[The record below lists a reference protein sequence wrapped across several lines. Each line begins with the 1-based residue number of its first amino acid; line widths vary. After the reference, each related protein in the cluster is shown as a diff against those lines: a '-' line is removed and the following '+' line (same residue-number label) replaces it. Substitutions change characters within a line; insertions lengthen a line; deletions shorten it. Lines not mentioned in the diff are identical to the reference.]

1 MTPHLGQSGASTRG
15 AAQRGHPAVDIE
27 PLYGRSGTTL
37 QARTCADTR
46 RSPTAALWCLS
57 MKLYY
62 VPMTR
67 SNRPRWMLEE
77 LEVPYDLVRLDPKK
91 GDNQKPE
98 YLAINPTGKVPSLV
112 DGDVKM
118 FESAAIVAY
127 LADKYVDK
135 KLAPP
140 VGAPERAAYYQ
151 WLFFGMTTLEQ
162 PVDLYGQHSSSL
174 PPEKRVA
181 HVADDAKSAAGRA
194 LAAVQT
200 SLQGREWL
208 LGRFTAADIIVGG
221 TVLWALSL
229 RLLEEHPAL
238 VEYANRLKDRPA
250 LQRSRK
256 D

>member
-1 MTPHLGQSGASTRG
+1 
-15 AAQRGHPAVDIE
+15 
-27 PLYGRSGTTL
+27 
-37 QARTCADTR
+37 
-46 RSPTAALWCLS
+46 

-77 LEVPYDLVRLDPKK
+77 LEVPYELVRLDPKK
-91 GDNQKPE
+91 GDNKTPE

-112 DGDVKM
+112 DGEVKM

-127 LADKYVDK
+127 LGDKYADR

-162 PVDLYGQHSSSL
+162 PVGLYGQHTSSL
-174 PPEKRVA
+174 PPEKRVP
-181 HVADDAKSAAGRA
+181 HVAEDAKAAAERA
-194 LAAVQT
+194 LTAVEK
-200 SLQGREWL
+200 SMQGREWL
-208 LGRFTAADIIVGG
+208 LGRFTAADIILGG
-221 TVLWALSL
+221 TVLWALGL
-229 RLLEEHPAL
+229 KLLEGHPAL
-238 VEYANRLKDRPA
+238 VGYANRLKDRPA
-250 LQRSRK
+250 FQRSRK